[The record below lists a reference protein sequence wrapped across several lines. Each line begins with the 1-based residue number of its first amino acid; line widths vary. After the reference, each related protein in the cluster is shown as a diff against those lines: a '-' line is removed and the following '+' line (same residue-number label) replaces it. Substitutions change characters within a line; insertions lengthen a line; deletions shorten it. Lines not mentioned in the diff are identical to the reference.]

1 MAKTGKIVVAVDD
14 MFFAAKIL
22 NAAQNVGRDVE
33 RVSSLEALEESVA
46 KQTPALLIL
55 DLNSSRLQPIATIKT
70 LKAKQALASVPI
82 LGFLSHV
89 QIELKRQAEA
99 AGCDLVL
106 PRSAFSQRL
115 AEILA
120 GGIL

>member
-1 MAKTGKIVVAVDD
+1 MKQIGKVMVAVDD

-22 NAAQNVGRDVE
+22 SAARQVGRDVE
-33 RVSSLEALEESVA
+33 RVTSRVEVEQAVE
-46 KQTPALLIL
+46 KGTPALLII
-55 DLNSSRLQPIATIKT
+55 DLNSMRLEPIATIEYF
-70 LKAKQALASVPI
+70 KARSALASIPI

-89 QIELKRQAEA
+89 QIELKRRAER

-115 AEILA
+115 AEILS
-120 GGIL
+120 GHLL

>member
-1 MAKTGKIVVAVDD
+1 MNKNGKIVVAVDD

-22 NAAQNVGRDVE
+22 NVAQNVGRDVE
-33 RVSSLEALEESVA
+33 RVTSLEALEESVA
-46 KQTPALLIL
+46 KQAPALLIF
-55 DLNSSRLQPIATIKT
+55 DLNSSRLQPIPTIKT
-70 LKAKQALASVPI
+70 LKARHSLASVPI

-89 QIELKRQAEA
+89 QLELKRQAEA

-120 GGIL
+120 GGLL

>member
-1 MAKTGKIVVAVDD
+1 MAKTGKIVIAVDD

-33 RVSSLEALEESVA
+33 RVSSLEALEESLA

-55 DLNSSRLQPIATIKT
+55 DLNSSRLQPISTIKT
-70 LKAKQALASVPI
+70 LKGKQALASVPI

-120 GGIL
+120 GGLL